1 MTSGGEKTD
10 LVDSEQDEE
19 NVYEVER
26 IIDVRTEEVNADLL
40 CS

>member
-1 MTSGGEKTD
+1 MTSGAEKTD

-26 IIDVRTEEVNADLL
+26 IIDVRTEEVNADLV